1 MSKLGEFGEFSA
13 KFSQHADFL
22 FVYTAEAHPAEEA
35 NFTGNISISA
45 HQQLA
50 DRERAAGVLRER
62 LGSQMEVPIVLDSMK
77 DLASSAY
84 CSLPERLYIVL
95 DGRVSFEG
103 EPGPLGYS
111 VEAARR
117 HLQTLLADK
126 KTQ

>member
-35 NFTGNISISA
+35 NFTGNISIST

-62 LGSQMEVPIVLDSMK
+62 MGSQMEVRL
-77 DLASSAY
+77 
-84 CSLPERLYIVL
+84 CSLNVLFIIVKFADL
-95 DGRVSFEG
+95 EYKSKCF
-103 EPGPLGYS
+103 
-111 VEAARR
+111 
-117 HLQTLLADK
+117 LLSLCRYRSWWTA
-126 KTQ
+126 